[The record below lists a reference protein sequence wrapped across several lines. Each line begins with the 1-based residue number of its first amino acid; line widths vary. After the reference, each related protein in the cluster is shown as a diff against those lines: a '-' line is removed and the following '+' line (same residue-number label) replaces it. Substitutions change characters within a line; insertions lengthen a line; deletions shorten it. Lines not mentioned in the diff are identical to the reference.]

1 MDIDRIRYFN
11 VFAETG
17 SLVRAS
23 EVLHISQP
31 ALSKALKLLESE
43 IGMKLIEQ
51 DGRGLKLTAAGQALR
66 NETKNLLSQ
75 WLQVGE
81 KIRHQEIIEPTRI
94 GTFEVFSTYFLKH
107 LADTT
112 DFRNLKLFE
121 LRPGKME
128 EALLRNEIDIGI
140 TYLPIPKAGL
150 DLTEVTKVKMAVYG
164 RKELINKPLHELP
177 FAVPL
182 DPVEGAPTKVTGL
195 DGWPDHKIPR
205 KISYRVTLMESA
217 LELCRRGHAVA
228 YMPSFVVDAH
238 NEMLLAEYR
247 LHEIPSPIPMK
258 ERLQP
263 VYLVHRANHEDSKLH
278 RQIAKAL
285 RAI

>member
-31 ALSKALKLLESE
+31 ALSKALKQLESE
-43 IGMKLIEQ
+43 LGMKLIEPE
-51 DGRGLKLTAAGQALR
+51 GRGLKLTASGLALR
-66 NETKNLLSQ
+66 AETKGLLTQ

-81 KIRHQEIIEPTRI
+81 KVRRKEIAEPTRI

-107 LADTT
+107 LANTV
-112 DFRNLKLFE
+112 DFKNLELFE

-128 EALLRNEIDIGI
+128 DALLKNEIDIGI

-164 RKELINKPLHELP
+164 RKELLNKSLNELP
-177 FAVPL
+177 FVVPL

-228 YMPSFVVDAH
+228 YLPSFVVDAH

-247 LHEIPSPIPMK
+247 LHEIQSPIPVK
-258 ERLQP
+258 DRLQP
-263 VYLVHRANHEDSKLH
+263 VYLVHKTNNEDSKLH

>member
-31 ALSKALKLLESE
+31 ALSKALKLLETE
-43 IGMKLIEQ
+43 LEMKLIEPE
-51 DGRGLKLTAAGQALR
+51 GRGLKLTPAGQALR
-66 NETKNLLSQ
+66 AETKSLLTQ
-75 WLQVGE
+75 WLQVKE
-81 KIRHQEIIEPTRI
+81 KVRRKEITEPTRI

-107 LADTT
+107 LANTV
-112 DFRNLKLFE
+112 DFQNLELFE

-128 EALLRNEIDIGI
+128 DALLRNEIDIGI
-140 TYLPIPKAGL
+140 TYLPIPKSGL

-164 RKELINKPLHELP
+164 RKEMLHRPLGELP
-177 FAVPL
+177 FVVPL

-205 KISYRVTLMESA
+205 KVSYRVTLMESA

-228 YMPSFVVDAH
+228 YLPSFIVEAH

-247 LHEIPSPIPMK
+247 LHEIQSPIPVK
-258 ERLQP
+258 DRLQP
-263 VYLVHRANHEDSKLH
+263 VYLVHKTNNEDSKLH

-285 RAI
+285 RTI